1 MPPVEV
7 ETAPAV
13 TTEPPPSTAASPA
26 PSSSSYAAPTIGATL
41 DPALVVS
48 AEGNEVV
55 AEMPGGERAR
65 VTLALA
71 YLYQPA
77 PGDVL
82 LVASNGKQRY
92 GIGVLHSTGKVALAF
107 RGDVEVR
114 AVDGHLKLAADR
126 GVSIEGPAV
135 EVHTGKLKVIA
146 DSLVERFDSVFRRV
160 TSLLH
165 VHAGRAHTAVDGSN
179 DTQAGS
185 VTMVTKDVVTINGKQ
200 IQLG

>member
-1 MPPVEV
+1 MPSDVV
-7 ETAPAV
+7 TDTRETAPPAV
-13 TTEPPPSTAASPA
+13 PASSASITA
-26 PSSSSYAAPTIGATL
+26 GATL

-48 AEGNEVV
+48 AEGTEIV
-55 AEMPGGERAR
+55 AEMPGGEHAR

-82 LVASNGKQRY
+82 LVASNAGGRQRY
-92 GIGVLHSTGKVALAF
+92 AIGVLHATGKVALAF

-114 AVDGHLKLAADR
+114 AIDGHLRLSGDR
-126 GVSIEGPAV
+126 GVSMEGPAV
-135 EVHTGKLKVIA
+135 EVHTNKLKVIA
-146 DSLVERFDSVFRRV
+146 DSLVERFDSVYRRV

-165 VHAGRAHTAVDGSN
+165 VHAGRTHTAVDGPS
-179 DTQAGS
+179 DTQAES
-185 VTMVTKDVVTINGKQ
+185 VTVLTKEVVTINGKQ